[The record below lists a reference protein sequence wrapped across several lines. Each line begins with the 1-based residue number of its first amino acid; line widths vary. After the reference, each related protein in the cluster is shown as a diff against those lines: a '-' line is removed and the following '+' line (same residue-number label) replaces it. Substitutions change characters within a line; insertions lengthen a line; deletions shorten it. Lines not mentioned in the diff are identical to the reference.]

1 MLNEKRLRWND
12 IDTKFVPKAGSLDH
26 GKCSVDG
33 QNAWPVLF
41 HHYFATECVAI
52 FNDTNMTKHNRRI
65 IVKPFKAKALHDTPT
80 CSKVGCWKLVLRSV
94 KNDMRQWCSVGLL
107 KVAGQHVEPV
117 EFPRK
122 RAFASSQRK
131 TTTAKENCG
140 LTSLTSLYFCAG
152 SIFSASA
159 ATCLELKFCNSQGP
173 DTFTQD
179 FFNGTCY
186 PMTYQ
191 AIWLNLTSSHFLCI
205 LHVETCVQQFHRGSQ
220 CVCRGV
226 TNTSCFK
233 QITIGYMNTGFKLRL
248 GKVMKS
254 LS

>member
-1 MLNEKRLRWND
+1 MSCWTRKDWDGMIL
-12 IDTKFVPKAGSLDH
+12 TQKFFPKAGSLDH

-94 KNDMRQWCSVGLL
+94 KNNMRQWCSVGLL

-122 RAFASSQRK
+122 RAFAASQRK

-140 LTSLTSLYFCAG
+140 LTSLTSLYFYVG
-152 SIFSASA
+152 SIGSASA

-173 DTFTQD
+173 DTFYPGLLQRDLLPNDVSGHLTKSYILT
-179 FFNGTCY
+179 FFVY
-186 PMTYQ
+186 PSRG
-191 AIWLNLTSSHFLCI
+191 NL
-205 LHVETCVQQFHRGSQ
+205 VQRGSQ
-220 CVCRGV
+220 SVCRGV

-254 LS
+254 VS